1 MGRADPMVKRRG
13 RGRGRRRR
21 NVRTQQPVRAT
32 SRRTGAGGVTIEET
46 FEWARAPSGWDIA
59 ALGMATQAR
68 KAQAA
73 QKRAARKRYIRRAE
87 HRKESRAEAW
97 RARFRKPGASPLM
110 RLPGMSDREAT
121 VNRRRQSTISAT
133 ERQQSGLA
141 SRGSR
146 STLTPETAAHILE
159 LRAEGTSFRR
169 IAADVQHPESTIR
182 HWLKSGRAEAVATD
196 RE

>member
-1 MGRADPMVKRRG
+1 MVKRRG

-21 NVRTQQPVRAT
+21 NVRTQQPVRVT
-32 SRRTGAGGVTIEET
+32 SRRTGAGGVTVEET
-46 FEWARAPSGWDIA
+46 YEWLRPPSGWDVA
-59 ALGMATQAR
+59 VAGMATEVR

-97 RARFRKPGASPLM
+97 RRKYQTPGDSPFM
-110 RLPGMSDREAT
+110 RLPGMSGRGET
-121 VNRRRQSTISAT
+121 TNRRRQSTISAT

-159 LRAEGTSFRR
+159 LRTGGMSYREIGERTG
-169 IAADVQHPESTIR
+169 HPATTIR
-182 HWLKSGRAEAVATD
+182 HWIVSGRASAVTGD
-196 RE
+196 RGQTN